1 MVFNDVSA
9 CSLISEIGDGVALL
23 LLNLKSTM
31 ALWEILKTLT
41 DP

>member
-1 MVFNDVSA
+1 MN
-9 CSLISEIGDGVALL
+9 VALFFAKIESGMAPL

-31 ALWEILKTLT
+31 ALQEILKTLT

>member
-1 MVFNDVSA
+1 MSKR
-9 CSLISEIGDGVALL
+9 SLLSGIGDGVASL

>member
-1 MVFNDVSA
+1 MQPFF
-9 CSLISEIGDGVALL
+9 CEIKDGMASL